1 MNETFAPLI
10 ARSRRLR
17 ETPWTSRLIE
27 AGVKG
32 FTVYNH
38 MLLPTEFDSLEADYW
53 HLCSDVQVWDV
64 GAERQVSIAGPDADR
79 LVQWMTPR
87 DISNVSHDRCV
98 YLPIVDERGRL
109 LNDPVG
115 LRVGESH
122 WWLSIS
128 DSDLLMWARGL
139 ACGAGLDVKIE
150 EPSVWPLAVQ
160 GPKADAL
167 MARVFGEA
175 VKDIRF
181 FRYERMA
188 YRGRKFIVAR
198 SGWSKQGGFEIY
210 VDDAELGLEL
220 YDELFES
227 GQDLNVRPGGPNAIE
242 RVESSLL
249 SYGNDMDSR
258 HSPIEVGLEGFLSLD
273 ADIMSMS
280 HQALRAEKAAGPQR
294 RMIGLALPAP
304 DGARPLAPQALPDE
318 DRLGGSR
325 LCEPAGNFIST
336 NIWSP
341 RYRVQ
346 LAIAMVSTTIADQ
359 PMLPL
364 RLTDGSVEPLQIC
377 TLPFNFEAMGI
388 PAHPRPSR

>member
-1 MNETFAPLI
+1 MNETFAPMI

-38 MLLPTEFDSLEADYW
+38 MLLPTEFDSLESDYW

-64 GAERQVSIAGPDADR
+64 GAERQVSISGPDADR
-79 LVQWMTPR
+79 LVQRMTPR
-87 DISNVSHDRCV
+87 DISNATLDRCL

-115 LRVGESH
+115 LKVGESH

-139 ACGAGLDVKIE
+139 AQGAGLDVKIT
-150 EPSVWPLAVQ
+150 EPSVWPLAIQ
-160 GPKADAL
+160 GPKADEL
-167 MARVFGEA
+167 MALVFGDA
-175 VKDIRF
+175 VRDIRF
-181 FRYERMA
+181 FRFARFP
-188 YRGRKFIVAR
+188 YRGRHFIVAR

-210 VDDAELGLEL
+210 VDHAELGEQL
-220 YDELFES
+220 YDDLFDA
-227 GQDLNVRPGGPNAIE
+227 GADLNVRPGGPNAIE

-258 HSPIEVGLEGFLSLD
+258 HSPIEVGLESFLSLD
-273 ADIMSMS
+273 ADLDSMS
-280 HQALRAEKAAGPQR
+280 HAALRAEMAAGPQR
-294 RMIGLALPAP
+294 RLVGLALDAP
-304 DGARPLAPQALPDE
+304 DGPRPLAPQALPDE

-341 RYRVQ
+341 RYRHQ
-346 LAIAMVSTTIADQ
+346 LAIAMVSETLAEQ
-359 PMLPL
+359 PTLPL
-364 RLTDGSVEPLQIC
+364 RLTDGSLESLRIC
-377 TLPFNFEAMGI
+377 TLPFNFEALGI
-388 PAHPRPSR
+388 LSHPRQY